1 MATYYMYSPPVADFM
16 AGHEGLR
23 AKVRW
28 SLLRLVG
35 VSWMALNFGPWVT
48 LAVVILLICL
58 ICAGAG
64 FTLRRMQFRHQA

>member
-1 MATYYMYSPPVADFM
+1 MADLIARHDIVQTV
-16 AGHEGLR
+16 
-23 AKVRW
+23 VRW
-28 SLLRLVG
+28 SLLPLVG

-64 FTLRRMQFRHQA
+64 FNLRRMQFRHQA